1 MAEPESTGNGSA
13 NWERS
18 VLEKL
23 ARSALD
29 EQRRAR
35 HWGIFFKMLT
45 FIYLFVIL
53 FLALG
58 VIGGKEVPLPG
69 KHTALVDLNGVI
81 MADSE
86 ASAER
91 VNAGLQAAFKNTD
104 AVGVILRVNSPGGSP
119 VQAGQINQ
127 EIRRLRALHPKVP
140 VYAVVEDICASG
152 GYYVA
157 AAADKIYVDQASIVG
172 SIGVLM
178 DGFGFTGTMD
188 KLGVE
193 RRLLTSGESKGFL
206 DPFSPLVPAQRE
218 YAQQMLSEIHQQFID
233 VVRKG
238 RGGRLKESPELFSG
252 LVWTG
257 ARSVDLGLAD
267 ALGSV
272 DYVAREVLKAEHIV
286 DYTTRES
293 IAERFARRFGATVAR
308 TMVQLLATPSLR

>member
-1 MAEPESTGNGSA
+1 MSEPEPTGAGSA
-13 NWERS
+13 NWERT

-53 FLALG
+53 FIALG
-58 VIGGKEVPLPG
+58 VIGGKESALPG

-91 VNAGLQAAFKNTD
+91 VNAGLQAAFKSTD
-104 AVGVILRVNSPGGSP
+104 TVGVILRVNSPGGSP

-127 EIRRLRALHPKVP
+127 EIQRLRALHPTIP

-152 GYYVA
+152 GYYAA

-178 DGFGFTGTMD
+178 DGFGFTGTME

-193 RRLLTSGESKGFL
+193 RRLLTAGESKGFL
-206 DPFSPLVPAQRE
+206 DPFSPLVPTQRE
-218 YAQQMLSEIHQQFID
+218 YAQKMLGEIHQQFIE

-238 RGGRLKESPELFSG
+238 RGTRLKESPELFSG

-272 DYVAREVLKAEHIV
+272 DYVAREVLKAERIV

-293 IAERFARRFGATVAR
+293 VAERFARRLGAGVAR
-308 TMVQLLATPSLR
+308 TMVQMLATPGMR